1 MIQIE
6 NIKAK
11 ISPLREELIHHPM
24 YKNIQELND
33 IKTFM
38 EFHIFAVWDFM
49 SLLKSLQNSL
59 TCVSVPWVP
68 VGSANTRFFIN
79 EIVVGEES
87 DVDSE
92 GNRTSHFE
100 LYLKAMDE
108 IGADT
113 KTITKF
119 VDLIKEGKTVNQAFD
134 SIEVADEIKAFV
146 LKTFE
151 IINSGKSYIQ
161 ASVFTFGREDLIP
174 DMFISIVQDLS
185 KNFPEELKTLK
196 YYLERHIEVD
206 SGEHNPLAMQMT
218 RELCGTDPEKWQEV
232 EKQVIESLEARINLW
247 DGIGKKIGALSKV

>member
-1 MIQIE
+1 MIEIQ
-6 NIKAK
+6 NLKAK
-11 ISPLREELIHHPM
+11 ISPLREELIHHPI
-24 YKNIQELND
+24 YKNIQELDD
-33 IKTFM
+33 IRTFM

-59 TCVSVPWVP
+59 TCVNVPWVP

-108 IGADT
+108 IGANT
-113 KTITKF
+113 KTINKF
-119 VDLIKEGKTVNQAFD
+119 VDLIKEGKNVNQALD
-134 SIEVADEIKAFV
+134 SIEIADEIKTFV

-185 KNFPEELKTLK
+185 KNFPEKLKTLR

-218 RELCGTDPEKWQEV
+218 SELCGTDPEKWQEV

-247 DGIGKKIGALSKV
+247 NGIGKKIANFSKV